1 MQREPSPPPVAAHA
15 ALWRSLA
22 QGAGLTAGFAGGSFA
37 LLPWPTSLWVALV
50 VAGFGAIWSLIAT
63 GLHAAYMGSNASQ
76 PTAPAVTG
84 AQLPV
89 DVIAAA
95 GREQEMQVAAARE
108 EMEQAKALV
117 AEAVERLS
125 AGFAAIHRRVSEQ
138 QNVAMNLAASDA
150 LRAPAAGGFQRFV
163 EDASRTL
170 DYIVENTVSN
180 SQSAM
185 GLVERMEEIR
195 SRLADIRGILG
206 EIESISKQTNL
217 LALNAAIEAARAGEA
232 GRGFAVVADE
242 VRHLSARTNQFS
254 QEIRLKVGNVNDS
267 VVSAQA
273 AINELASKDMNFT
286 LQAKEQVDRTMSEVK
301 QVNERMATAIA
312 DMQAI
317 ARELACDAGASGAV
331 LEFREPVLA
340 LVDRLGRR
348 AEALGSIT
356 QVVSVLAQRSI
367 PNCVDTADRDALTA
381 ELARCA
387 HAVAQ
392 AQACIE
398 RPDCALPAGARQA

>member
-1 MQREPSPPPVAAHA
+1 MRR
-15 ALWRSLA
+15 ALV

-50 VAGFGAIWSLIAT
+50 VVGFGAIWSLIAAR
-63 GLHAAYMGSNASQ
+63 LHAACV
-76 PTAPAVTG
+76 APATTNATNAAPPG
-84 AQLPV
+84 SADLPL

-95 GREQEMQVAAARE
+95 GREQETQVAAARE
-108 EMEQAKALV
+108 EMEQAKLLV
-117 AEAVERLS
+117 ADAVERLS
-125 AGFAAIHRRVSEQ
+125 AGLGAINRRIGEQ
-138 QNVAMNLAASDA
+138 QRAASKLADA
-150 LRAPAAGGFQRFV
+150 DEAAGVVAQEGFQRFI
-163 EDASRTL
+163 EEASRTL

-254 QEIRLKVGNVNDS
+254 QEIRSKVGNVNDS
-267 VVSAQA
+267 VVSAQT
-273 AINELASKDMNFT
+273 AINELAAKDMNFT
-286 LQAKEQVDRTMSEVK
+286 LQAKEQVDQTMAEVK
-301 QVNERMATAIA
+301 RVNDRMAEVITE
-312 DMQAI
+312 MQTLAGEI
-317 ARELACDAGASGAV
+317 ACDAGASGAA
-331 LEFREPVLA
+331 LDFHAPVRT
-340 LVDRLGRR
+340 LVDRLALRT
-348 AEALGSIT
+348 EALGSIS
-356 QVVSVLAQRSI
+356 QVVAALAQRSL
-367 PNCVDTADRDALTA
+367 PACVDAVERDALEA

-387 HAVAQ
+387 EIVARAQ
-392 AQACIE
+392 ASLERVGGAQAPRSAAE
-398 RPDCALPAGARQA
+398 GPKA